1 MELSEVE
8 KMEKKKLTYEQRRE
22 RNRKARERY
31 HRKKE
36 EEQKAI
42 WEKNKEGIRK
52 AKAENRFGDW
62 F

>member
-1 MELSEVE
+1 ME
-8 KMEKKKLTYEQRRE
+8 KMEKKKLTSEQRRE

-31 HRKKE
+31 HRKRT

-42 WEKNKEGIRK
+42 WEKNTEEIRK
-52 AKAENRFGDW
+52 AKAEHRFDKW